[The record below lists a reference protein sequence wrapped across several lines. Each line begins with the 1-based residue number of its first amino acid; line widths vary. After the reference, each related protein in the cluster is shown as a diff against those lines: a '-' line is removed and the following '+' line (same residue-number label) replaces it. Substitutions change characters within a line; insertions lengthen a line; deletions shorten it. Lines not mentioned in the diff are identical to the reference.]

1 MSDTEKKAKF
11 RIRIER
17 LDGKEMP
24 PEAAEGIECES
35 FALLADDGAKLSAT
49 IYDMSTLD
57 LALAIAKAGDFAEA
71 AVIARGINEAKSMAR
86 SRHLSGLF
94 DDLINK

>member
-35 FALLADDGAKLSAT
+35 FALLADDGAKLSVT

-57 LALAIAKAGDFAEA
+57 LALAIAKAKDFAEA
-71 AVIARGINEAKSMAR
+71 AVIARGIIEAR
-86 SRHLSGLF
+86 SVHRSHTLNDLV